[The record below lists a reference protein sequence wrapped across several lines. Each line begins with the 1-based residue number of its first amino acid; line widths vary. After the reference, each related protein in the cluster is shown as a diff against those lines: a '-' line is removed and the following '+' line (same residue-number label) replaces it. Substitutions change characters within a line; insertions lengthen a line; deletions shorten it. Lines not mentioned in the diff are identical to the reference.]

1 MEAPAEE
8 APADDASGCV
18 NDDTIGDSFDDTCTD
33 YYDTNPDECGNYD
46 TEEFVAADLC
56 CACQGAAQTSEP
68 ADEEVVEDAPA
79 EEAPVEEAPAEEAPA
94 EEAPALEGCVNDDT
108 IGDSFDDTCTDY
120 YDANPDEC
128 GNYDTEEFVAADLC
142 CACMG
147 GAQVTEPTDVVS
159 ADVAVD
165 EGPETSA
172 ECVDDDSVVDSY
184 GDSCTDWY
192 NFRPETCGD
201 YDTDEFIAA

>member
-1 MEAPAEE
+1 MKKQTSLLVIALLMNTASAVQQPKVGKLSQIKNRSNTKLHAR
-8 APADDASGCV
+8 DDECV
-18 NDDTIGDSFDDTCTD
+18 NDDTVGD
-33 YYDTNPDECGNYD
+33 E
-46 TEEFVAADLC
+46 
-56 CACQGAAQTSEP
+56 
-68 ADEEVVEDAPA
+68 
-79 EEAPVEEAPAEEAPA
+79 
-94 EEAPALEGCVNDDT
+94 
-108 IGDSFDDTCTDY
+108 FDDTCTDY

-147 GAQVTEPTDVVS
+147 GAQITEPTIEGPT
-159 ADVAVD
+159 DVAVD

-201 YDTDEFIAA
+201 YDTDEFIAT